1 MSNENKKIKIKIHC
15 NHQTKKKNRK
25 ISFKR
30 KESKG
35 FQSWDGPTAV
45 ESFIGKRLISADRS
59 FLMMKASTGW
69 MGYKRRQEGQWCTV
83 CNIYQWGIDNSIHH
97 TADWF
102 AGGLHLSAFA
112 NSILAGWHH
121 SGMHKPLKSCIV
133 IRMII
138 NHTHTHTHHRQTPVV
153 SHQLVLVGKWDDIK
167 RREKGERNN
176 KDRNENKKGKVGW
189 KAARGYVD
197 RKQAVMRLNTSI
209 R

>member
-45 ESFIGKRLISADRS
+45 ESFIAKRLISTDRS

-97 TADWF
+97 IADWF
-102 AGGLHLSAFA
+102 AGAPSFCLRQLYIGWLASQWNAQATKELHCYPDD
-112 NSILAGWHH
+112 HQ
-121 SGMHKPLKSCIV
+121 P
-133 IRMII
+133 
-138 NHTHTHTHHRQTPVV
+138 HTHTHAPQTNA
-153 SHQLVLVGKWDDIK
+153 SRLSSVGTRWKVRWYK
-167 RREKGERNN
+167 
-176 KDRNENKKGKVGW
+176 KKGKRR
-189 KAARGYVD
+189 AE
-197 RKQAVMRLNTSI
+197 
-209 R
+209 